1 MDQIHPPELVSWRDL
16 EFFIVRQC
24 QIWVYKKILQGGKKS
39 EKKNFEFFFQNR
51 LKMISIA
58 FLNVNRLLS
67 TLKTLRFL
75 NWPKI
80 KVVVG

>member
-1 MDQIHPPELVSWRDL
+1 MS
-16 EFFIVRQC
+16 F
-24 QIWVYKKILQGGKKS
+24 
-39 EKKNFEFFFQNR
+39 EKNLKAEKNFFFFQNR

-58 FLNVNRLLS
+58 FLDVNRLLS